1 MVLKE
6 VLLNKFRE
14 ATGADEIVLSD
25 RTINEIMDSLGLPE
39 DSEEAISG
47 FVEKFTPIFT
57 SMAGQTRAVIAKL
70 ENGKGGGNTE
80 NKEEVNK
87 TENVVNK
94 ENQNIGVSQEV
105 LDLLSKQSETIL
117 ELKNSLDGI
126 KNESLTKNKASVL
139 DAYAKSSGYND
150 SYVYGKA
157 KQMIDLSLD
166 KPIEELQRELDS
178 AYASEFKACRGA
190 EPVNAGAGS
199 GGKDVEDAEW
209 EDFFKRKEEQDA
221 YYKQ

>member
-14 ATGADEIVLSD
+14 ATGADERVLSD

-39 DSEEAISG
+39 DNEEAISG

-80 NKEEVNK
+80 NKKEANK
-87 TENVVNK
+87 TEKVENK
-94 ENQNIGVSQEV
+94 ENQNTGVSQEV

-126 KNESLTKNKASVL
+126 KNESLTKNKVSML
-139 DAYAKSSGYND
+139 DEYAKSSGYND
-150 SYVYGKA
+150 GYVYGKA
-157 KQMIDLSLD
+157 KQMIDLSD
-166 KPIEELQRELDS
+166 KSIEELQKELDI

-209 EDFFKRKEEQDA
+209 EDFFKRRREQEA